1 MGKAS
6 ASILKYRDT
15 EAFSREEGHVV
26 LTNICDG
33 DDCYFLKMLDLYL
46 LSKRSLFE
54 KKLFC
59 LPRFIKLKFPVYF
72 TPQIKI

>member
-15 EAFSREEGHVV
+15 EAFSREEEHVV

-33 DDCYFLKMLDLYL
+33 DDCYFLKML
-46 LSKRSLFE
+46 E
-54 KKLFC
+54 
-59 LPRFIKLKFPVYF
+59 IN
-72 TPQIKI
+72 